1 MRSLLFIPADSEKKL
16 AKGFGSG
23 ADCLILDL
31 EDSIAP
37 DSKQKAR
44 EQALAYLTRALRE
57 HPRPRLYVRVNG
69 LSSGLTEADLAA
81 VMQAPPDGILLPKSV
96 NGASL
101 QHLGA
106 LLAVKE
112 AEQDIADGATK
123 IMAIVTETP
132 AAIFNMGSYAGASH
146 RLEGLTWGGEDLAA
160 ALGAETNRGTD
171 GAYTFPFVLARSLTL
186 FAAASAGVL
195 AIDAVHGNFRDL
207 ARLRL
212 ECEEAKRDGFIGK
225 MAIHP
230 AQIDIINEIL
240 SPSAESIA
248 KARAIVAA
256 FEAEPHAGVISINGE
271 MLDVPHLTKARR
283 LLASVR
289 ERADNALRDRPDVNV
304 GASTR
309 NDRDVS

>member
-16 AKGFGSG
+16 AKGLASG

-37 DSKQKAR
+37 EAKQLAR
-44 EQALAYLTRALRE
+44 EQAHAFLVSALRE
-57 HPRPRLYVRVNG
+57 HKRPRLYVRVNG
-69 LSSGLTEADLAA
+69 LNSGLTEDDLSI

-112 AEQDIADGATK
+112 AENDIADGATK

-132 AAIFNMGSYAGASH
+132 AAIFNMGSYAGASQ
-146 RLEGLTWGGEDLAA
+146 RLEGLTWGAEDLAA
-160 ALGAETNRGTD
+160 ALGAETNRGPD
-171 GAYTFPFVLARSLTL
+171 GGYTLPFLLARSLTL

-195 AIDAVHGNFRDL
+195 PIDAVHGNFRDIT
-207 ARLRL
+207 RLRL
-212 ECEEAKRDGFIGK
+212 ECEEAKRDGFAGK

-230 AQIDIINEIL
+230 GQIDIINEVF

-256 FEAEPHAGVISINGE
+256 FAAEPHAGVINYEGE
-271 MLDVPHLTKARR
+271 MLDVPHLSKARR
-283 LLASVR
+283 LLASIG
-289 ERADNALRDRPDVNV
+289 E
-304 GASTR
+304 T
-309 NDRDVS
+309 

>member
-16 AKGFGSG
+16 AKGLASG
-23 ADCLILDL
+23 ADSLILDL

-37 DSKQKAR
+37 ESKQKAR
-44 EQALAYLTRALRE
+44 DLALAFLASALRK
-57 HPRPRLYVRVNG
+57 HLRPRLYVRVNG
-69 LSSGLTEADLAA
+69 LNSGLTEADLNA
-81 VMQAPPDGILLPKSV
+81 VMQAPPDGILLPKTV

-106 LLAVKE
+106 LLAVRE
-112 AEQDIADGATK
+112 AEQDLADGSTK

-132 AAIFNMGSYAGASH
+132 AAIFNMGTYAGASH
-146 RLEGLTWGGEDLAA
+146 RLEGLTWGAEDLAA
-160 ALGAETNRGTD
+160 VLGAKTNRDTD
-171 GAYTFPFVLARSLTL
+171 GSYTFPFLLARSLTL
-186 FAAASAGVL
+186 FAAAAAGVL

-212 ECEEAKRDGFIGK
+212 ECEEAKRDGFTGK

-230 AQIDIINEIL
+230 AQIEIINEIF
-240 SPSAESIA
+240 SPSEESIA

-256 FEAEPHAGVISINGE
+256 FAAEPHAGVISFEGE

-283 LLASVR
+283 LLASLR
-289 ERADNALRDRPDVNV
+289 E
-304 GASTR
+304 S
-309 NDRDVS
+309 

>member
-16 AKGFGSG
+16 AKGLVSG
-23 ADCLILDL
+23 ADGLILDL

-44 EQALAYLTRALRE
+44 DHALAFLASALRE
-57 HPRPRLYVRVNG
+57 CPRPRLYVRVNG
-69 LSSGLTEADLAA
+69 LNSGLTEADLAA

-112 AEQDIADGATK
+112 AEQDLDDGSTK

-160 ALGAETNRGTD
+160 ALSAETNRGTD
-171 GAYTFPFVLARSLTL
+171 GGYTLPFLLARSLTL
-186 FAAASAGVL
+186 FAAAAAGVL

-207 ARLRL
+207 ARLRV
-212 ECEEAKRDGFIGK
+212 ECEEAKRDGFAGK

-230 AQIDIINEIL
+230 GQIDIINEVF
-240 SPSAESIA
+240 SPSKESIA

-256 FEAEPHAGVISINGE
+256 FEAEPHAGVISFEGE

-289 ERADNALRDRPDVNV
+289 E
-304 GASTR
+304 G
-309 NDRDVS
+309 

>member
-16 AKGFGSG
+16 AKGLASG
-23 ADCLILDL
+23 ADSLILDL

-37 DSKQKAR
+37 ESKQKAR
-44 EQALAYLTRALRE
+44 DLALAFLASALRK
-57 HPRPRLYVRVNG
+57 HLRPRLYVRVNG
-69 LSSGLTEADLAA
+69 LNSGLTEADLNA
-81 VMQAPPDGILLPKSV
+81 VMQAPPDGILLPKPV

-106 LLAVKE
+106 LLAVRE
-112 AEQDIADGATK
+112 AEQDLADGSTK

-132 AAIFNMGSYAGASH
+132 AAIFNMGTYAGASH
-146 RLEGLTWGGEDLAA
+146 RLEGLTWGAEDLAA
-160 ALGAETNRGTD
+160 ALGAETNRDTD
-171 GAYTFPFVLARSLTL
+171 GSYTFPFLLARSLTL
-186 FAAASAGVL
+186 FAAAAAGVL

-212 ECEEAKRDGFIGK
+212 ECEEAKRDGFTGK

-230 AQIDIINEIL
+230 AQIEIINEIF
-240 SPSAESIA
+240 SPSEESIA

-256 FEAEPHAGVISINGE
+256 FAAEPHAGVISFEGE

-283 LLASVR
+283 LLASLR
-289 ERADNALRDRPDVNV
+289 E
-304 GASTR
+304 S
-309 NDRDVS
+309 

>member
-16 AKGFGSG
+16 AKGLASG

-31 EDSIAP
+31 EDSVAP
-37 DSKQKAR
+37 EAKQKAR
-44 EQALAYLTRALRE
+44 EQATAFLASALRE
-57 HPRPRLYVRVNG
+57 QNRPRLYVRVNG
-69 LSSGLTEADLAA
+69 FVSGLTEDDLAA

-96 NGASL
+96 NGASI

-112 AEQDIADGATK
+112 AEQNLDDGATK
-123 IMAIVTETP
+123 IMAIVTEIP
-132 AAIFNMGSYAGASH
+132 AAIFKMGSYAGASP
-146 RLEGLTWGGEDLAA
+146 RLHGLTWGAEDLAA
-160 ALGAETNRGTD
+160 ALGAETNRGAD
-171 GAYTFPFVLARSLTL
+171 GGYTFPYLLARSLTL

-212 ECEEAKRDGFIGK
+212 ECEEGKRDGFVGK

-230 AQIDIINEIL
+230 AQIEIINEMFT
-240 SPSAESIA
+240 PSEESIA

-256 FEAEPHAGVISINGE
+256 FAAEPHAGVISFEGE

-283 LLASVR
+283 LLASIK
-289 ERADNALRDRPDVNV
+289 E
-304 GASTR
+304 S
-309 NDRDVS
+309 